1 MFARRAFMKSSAMA
15 MFGVGAA
22 PSWLARAAFADTS
35 SAPRKKI
42 LVAIFQRGAADGLNV
57 VVPFGE
63 ARYYGLR
70 PSLAIAKPTTIGP
83 NAADSAIDLNGFFG
97 LHPSLA
103 PLKPIY
109 DAKALAIVHAA
120 GSPDPTRSHFDA
132 QDFMEAGTPGLKATT
147 GGWLNRA
154 LAPAQAPVPP
164 LRAIA
169 LGPSLPR
176 TLRGTNP
183 AVAVNNIIDFQ
194 VRDAASSQMFQSMY
208 EHSVDTVL
216 NGAGRDTFEAVKILQ
231 AIQKQNYT
239 PAGGASY
246 PGGRFGQ
253 SMRQIAQLIKAN
265 VGVEVAFADIGGWDT
280 HFNQMAGRAS
290 QGPLANQLREL
301 GQSLAAFY
309 QDLGDHMSDV
319 AVVTMSEFGRTAKEN
334 GSRGTDHGHANVMFV
349 MGGGINGGIRGEW
362 PGLEQEQLYESR
374 DLNVTTDFRDVLSE
388 LVSNHLGNR
397 QLSAVFPGYQVDAKK
412 YRGVVAA

>member
-1 MFARRAFMKSSAMA
+1 

-22 PSWLARAAFADTS
+22 PSWLGRAAFADTS
-35 SAPRKKI
+35 STQRKKI

-63 ARYYGLR
+63 PSYYTLR
-70 PSLAIAKPTTIGP
+70 PTLAIPQPSTS

-97 LHPSLA
+97 LHPSLSQ
-103 PLKPIY
+103 LKPIY
-109 DAKALAIVHAA
+109 DAKALAIVHAT

-132 QDFMEAGTPGLKATT
+132 QDFMEAGTPGLKATRD
-147 GGWLNRA
+147 GWLNRA
-154 LAPAQAPVPP
+154 LAPEASPLSP

-183 AVAVNNIIDFQ
+183 AIAVNNIIDFQ
-194 VRDAASSQMFQSMY
+194 VKDAASSQMFESMY

-216 NGAGRDTFEAVKILQ
+216 NGAGKDTFEAVKMLQ
-231 AIQKQNYT
+231 TIQKQNYA
-239 PAGGASY
+239 PAGGAAY
-246 PGGRFGQ
+246 PAGRFGQ
-253 SMRQIAQLIKAN
+253 SMQQIARLIKAN

-280 HFNQMAGRAS
+280 HFNQMGAKAS
-290 QGPLANQLREL
+290 QGVLANQLTEL
-301 GQSLAAFY
+301 GNGLAAFY
-309 QDLGDHMSDV
+309 KDLGDRMSDV

-334 GSRGTDHGHANVMFV
+334 GTRGTDHGHANVMFV
-349 MGGGINGGIRGEW
+349 MGGDIKGGIHGEW
-362 PGLEQEQLYESR
+362 PGLQPEQLYENR

-397 QLSAVFPGYQVDAKK
+397 QLSAVFPGYEADAKK
-412 YRGVVAA
+412 YRGVVTA

>member
-1 MFARRAFMKSSAMA
+1 

-22 PSWLARAAFADTS
+22 PSWLGRAAFADTS
-35 SAPRKKI
+35 TSQHKKI

-63 ARYYGLR
+63 STYYTLR
-70 PSLAIAKPTTIGP
+70 PTLAIPKPSTSD
-83 NAADSAIDLNGFFG
+83 AADSAIDLNGFFG

-109 DAKALAIVHAA
+109 DAKNLAIVHAT

-132 QDFMEAGTPGLKATT
+132 QDFMEAGTPGLKATRD
-147 GGWLNRA
+147 GWLNRA
-154 LAPAQAPVPP
+154 LAPEAAPISP

-169 LGPSLPR
+169 LGSSLPR
-176 TLRGTNP
+176 TLRGKNP
-183 AVAVNNIIDFQ
+183 AIAVNNIIDFQ
-194 VRDAASSQMFQSMY
+194 VKDAASSQMFESMY

-216 NGAGRDTFEAVKILQ
+216 NGTGKDTFEAVKMLQ

-239 PAGGASY
+239 PAGGAAY

-253 SMRQIAQLIKAN
+253 SMQQIARMIKAN

-280 HFNQMAGRAS
+280 HFNQMGAKAS
-290 QGPLANQLREL
+290 QGTLANQLREL
-301 GQSLAAFY
+301 GSGLAAFHK
-309 QDLGDHMSDV
+309 DLGDRMSDV

-334 GSRGTDHGHANVMFV
+334 GTRGTDHGHANVMFV

-362 PGLEQEQLYESR
+362 PGLQPEQLYENR

-388 LVSNHLGNR
+388 LVSSHLGNR
-397 QLSAVFPGYQVDAKK
+397 QLSAVFPGYEADAKK
-412 YRGVVAA
+412 YRGIVAA